1 MSETDTQRTTISGND
16 PQPVSAPRKR
26 GLAFILILFV
36 VGLLLAA
43 GLIVLA
49 LSNIR
54 SLREIALGTKTL
66 NQSPVLI
73 VSPANARAYIAKL
86 EKEKTALDKKL
97 DAYIPK
103 QPYMIINTSGNK
115 FRLAK
120 YKDTIREGMCST
132 GSYTLLKGGDKQEWI
147 FATPRGM
154 YKIKG
159 KTTSPVWIKPDW
171 AFVEEGMPVPAKN
184 DPSRYEYGVLG
195 DYALSLGSGYMIH
208 GTIWKRFL
216 GMPVTHGCVRLGDD
230 DLDVVYNNL
239 EIGSKVYIF

>member
-1 MSETDTQRTTISGND
+1 MQDTDSQRTIISGNVL
-16 PQPVSAPRKR
+16 QPASAPRKR
-26 GLAFILILFV
+26 GLAFILILLV
-36 VGLLLAA
+36 IGLLFAA
-43 GLIVLA
+43 GLFVFTLN
-49 LSNIR
+49 NIG
-54 SLREIALGTKTL
+54 SLREIALGMKTL
-66 NQSPVLI
+66 PQSPVLT
-73 VSPANARAYIAKL
+73 VSPGNAQTYISKV
-86 EKEKTALDKKL
+86 EKEKAALDKKL

-103 QPYMIINTSGNK
+103 QPYMIINTSGNR

-171 AFVEEGMPVPAKN
+171 AFIEEGMPVPAKD

-216 GMPVTHGCVRLGDD
+216 GMPVTHGCVRLGDA
-230 DLDVVYNNL
+230 DLDVVYANL